1 MKTEITTHRK
11 TNGTEVYT
19 LWITKLKNTKKN
31 KILCM
36 SSDYNKIIDYKM
48 YHNLK

>member
-1 MKTEITTHRK
+1 MKTEITTHKK
-11 TNGTEVYT
+11 TNGIKVYT
-19 LWITKLKNTKKN
+19 LWITKLN